1 MLKNSENSNVAFV
14 HVYKVKQPELRLA
27 SLVCIRKPTDMSQT
41 SLTSFQRL
49 ASTSEGKYKSQIIG
63 NYTTHFLYGSDQ
75 EYEKNNNLIFLFFS
89 NSLLYITISK
99 TNGK

>member
-27 SLVCIRKPTDMSQT
+27 SLVWISKPTDMSQT

-49 ASTSEGKYKSQIIG
+49 ASTSEGKYKSQMIG
-63 NYTTHFLYGSDQ
+63 NYTTHFLYGSVSRIW
-75 EYEKNNNLIFLFFS
+75 KKKK
-89 NSLLYITISK
+89 NSLHGPKSFKFLMKSSLLWSL
-99 TNGK
+99 